1 LYDGRNY
8 RWFTGEIL
16 MTTQGLA
23 VQTAVVTGASTGIG
37 EACALHLDGLGF
49 QVFAGVRNQVDSET
63 LQRQA
68 SARLRPIF
76 IDVTKVDTIELAAR
90 SVAAEVGIAGL
101 SGLVNNAGIV
111 VGGPLEFLP
120 LAELRKQFEVNV
132 IGQIAVTQAFLSLLR
147 QGRGRVVNMSSLNGR
162 VAMPFVGPYAASK
175 FGLEALTDALRVELN
190 PWGIEV
196 ISIQPGAI
204 ATPIWHK
211 SVAHAEEVSRGFPA
225 EAEQLYGAPLDAV
238 RRRTVQREQNGLPP
252 QEVARVVARALTAK
266 RPKTRYLV
274 GREVRVLAILVK
286 FLPDRVRDWFIR
298 QALR

>member
-1 LYDGRNY
+1 
-8 RWFTGEIL
+8 
-16 MTTQGLA
+16 
-23 VQTAVVTGASTGIG
+23 
-37 EACALHLDGLGF
+37 
-49 QVFAGVRNQVDSET
+49 
-63 LQRQA
+63 
-68 SARLRPIF
+68 
-76 IDVTKVDTIELAAR
+76 
-90 SVAAEVGIAGL
+90 
-101 SGLVNNAGIV
+101 
-111 VGGPLEFLP
+111 
-120 LAELRKQFEVNV
+120 
-132 IGQIAVTQAFLSLLR
+132 
-147 QGRGRVVNMSSLNGR
+147 
-162 VAMPFVGPYAASK
+162 
-175 FGLEALTDALRVELN
+175 VELN

-225 EAEQLYGAPLDAV
+225 EAERLYGTPLDAV